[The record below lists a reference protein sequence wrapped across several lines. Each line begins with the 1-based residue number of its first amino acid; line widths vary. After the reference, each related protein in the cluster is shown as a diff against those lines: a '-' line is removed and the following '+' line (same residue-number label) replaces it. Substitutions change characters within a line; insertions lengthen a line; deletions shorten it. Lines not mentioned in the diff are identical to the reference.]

1 MGGISMWQLLI
12 VLAIIILL
20 FGTRKLPNLGS
31 DLGKAIKGFKSS
43 MQQPAE
49 DKNKKVIDSTA
60 EHLEDGPQASPMADA
75 TSEADAKRSG
85 S

>member
-1 MGGISMWQLLI
+1 MWQLLI

-60 EHLEDGPQASPMADA
+60 EHLEDGPQAASMASAETD
-75 TSEADAKRSG
+75 SEPKKTAS
-85 S
+85 

>member
-49 DKNKKVIDSTA
+49 DKNNNVIDSTA
-60 EHLEDGPQASPMADA
+60 EHLEDGPQAPTVANAASDA
-75 TSEADAKRSG
+75 EAKKSAS
-85 S
+85 

>member
-31 DLGKAIKGFKSS
+31 DLGKAIKGFKKS
-43 MQQPAE
+43 MSPE
-49 DKNKKVIDSTA
+49 GDKKIIDSTA
-60 EHLEDGPQASPMADA
+60 EAIDDSAQARAAEEP
-75 TSEADAKRSG
+75 AKEKVQ
-85 S
+85 

>member
-43 MQQPAE
+43 MQPSG
-49 DKNKKVIDSTA
+49 DKKVIDSTA
-60 EHLEDGPQASPMADA
+60 EHLQEAPPTAAMDK
-75 TSEADAKRSG
+75 SESG
-85 S
+85 ERKS